1 MPERRGRHQKP
12 PTRWQRKERLMT
24 INSVDR
30 STVKMLLDE
39 AEEALGQIA
48 MRHGIVVSRKHCT
61 YSSTEIPVAFKFV
74 VPERAED
81 GEAIDPK
88 ETEFR
93 KLAPRFGLEPD
104 DYGKMFKT
112 FNGVFRVCGIKPR
125 ARKYPVLGESIT
137 NGKVYKFHLDSVKTG
152 LQRQS
157 NG

>member
-1 MPERRGRHQKP
+1 
-12 PTRWQRKERLMT
+12 MT
-24 INSVDR
+24 IDSVDR
-30 STVKMLLDE
+30 SSVKMIL
-39 AEEALGQIA
+39 EEARVALDAIA
-48 MRHGIVVSRKHCT
+48 EKHGVILERKHCT

-74 VPERAED
+74 VPERTED

-112 FNGVFRVCGIKPR
+112 FNGVFRVCGIKPK
-125 ARKYPVLGESIT
+125 ARKYPVLGESII
-137 NGKVYKFHLDSVKTG
+137 NGKIYKFHLDSVKTG

-157 NG
+157 NS

>member
-1 MPERRGRHQKP
+1 
-12 PTRWQRKERLMT
+12 MT

-30 STVKMLLDE
+30 STVKMIL
-39 AEEALGQIA
+39 EEARVALDAIA
-48 MRHGIVVSRKHCT
+48 EKHGVILERKHCT

-74 VPERAED
+74 VPERTED

-88 ETEFR
+88 ETECR
-93 KLAPRFGLEPD
+93 KRAPRFGLEPD

-112 FNGVFRVCGIKPR
+112 FNGVFRVCGIKPK
-125 ARKYPVLGESIT
+125 ARKYPVLGESII
-137 NGKVYKFHLDSVKTG
+137 NGKIYKFHLDSVKTG

>member
-1 MPERRGRHQKP
+1 
-12 PTRWQRKERLMT
+12 MT

-30 STVKMLLDE
+30 STVKMIL
-39 AEEALGQIA
+39 EEARVALDAIA
-48 MRHGIVVSRKHCT
+48 WQHGVILERKHCT

-74 VPERAED
+74 VPERTED

-137 NGKVYKFHLDSVKTG
+137 NGKVYKFHLDTVKTG
-152 LQRQS
+152 LEKHS